1 MNNNIHATA
10 GLLDDISAAEF
21 FNVKPRTLRLWRQT
35 QGLPHIRVTSRII
48 RYRMHDLQAWMDKR
62 CFEVKG
68 GAK

>member
-1 MNNNIHATA
+1 MNTQIHANA
-10 GLLDDISAAEF
+10 GLLDDESAALF

-48 RYRMHDLQAWMDKR
+48 RYRMADLQSWMDKR
-62 CFEVKG
+62 CFEVIG